1 MKLANHIKSIEEE
14 EQKVLQKQ
22 SGIPKDQT
30 EGSLWKFYDNAL
42 TCIHALKEWHVLKLK
57 DTVLTSKEKQTLK
70 SYENIL
76 GEKLQGYAPE
86 LGDLIRLES
95 AKNNPV
101 FPDAIKDHFKEIE
114 MGLVVYR

>member
-14 EQKVLQKQ
+14 EHKVLQKQ
-22 SGIPKDQT
+22 SGIPKDTT

-42 TCIHALKEWHVLKLK
+42 TCIHALKEWHVLKFK
-57 DTVLTSKEKQTLK
+57 ENLTSKEKQTLK